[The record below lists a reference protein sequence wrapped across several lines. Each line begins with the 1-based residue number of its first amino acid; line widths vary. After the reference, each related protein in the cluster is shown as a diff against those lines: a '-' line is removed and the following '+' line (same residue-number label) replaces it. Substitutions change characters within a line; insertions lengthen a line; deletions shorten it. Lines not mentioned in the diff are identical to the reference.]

1 MNPFPK
7 AFGFNRLADKLRV
20 APSRLSVDR
29 TITLI
34 RPLAET
40 TLFDRP
46 REPVVKSLRKGPKGL
61 GLGREVWVVF
71 ETVSYPEKEWGG
83 MDGYLDC
90 SVVVTRTRS
99 GVSTTSSGSML
110 SLPRPPARRRTGRP
124 LDASISYPP
133 LTPASNT
140 MGKTVDDIPNLPPGA
155 GYNLYNLS
163 NLSNLSNP
171 NPSVSL
177 PKKGK
182 DDSRRGRD
190 RPSFGLPH
198 DPHPF
203 PNSKNV
209 DRQEDKVR
217 EKTDEPLLSVPNA
230 SRQQPK
236 GDGDSK
242 NEEGEDDIISAYE
255 YGDSEKSD
263 QKGTST
269 GRRANEN
276 GDNEEDVERVVIE
289 RESDDGQNVDGE
301 EGRSDNGCGRE
312 SEKESISAALLNN
325 HPSQDEAADEG
336 EEQRE
341 RAVESENGEQEER
354 ALTTKESSKK
364 KRKQRHKNRHEHTHR
379 SFAHSSKEKKR
390 HDKEDGWFEVAFEG
404 LPFGPDVPGV
414 SQNTIYYS
422 STRRAELRSS
432 GS

>member
-7 AFGFNRLADKLRV
+7 AFGFNRLADNLRV

-83 MDGYLDC
+83 MDGVQKRYLA
-90 SVVVTRTRS
+90 VRS
-99 GVSTTSSGSML
+99 DVSTSSGSML
-110 SLPRPPARRRTGRP
+110 ALPRPPARRRTGRP

-155 GYNLYNLS
+155 GYNLS

-182 DDSRRGRD
+182 DDSRRERD

-217 EKTDEPLLSVPNA
+217 EKTDEPLLSVPNGLG
-230 SRQQPK
+230 QQPK
-236 GDGDSK
+236 RDGDSK
-242 NEEGEDDIISAYE
+242 NEEGEDDIISVYE

-263 QKGTST
+263 QGKGTST

-276 GDNEEDVERVVIE
+276 GDNEEDVERVVIDS
-289 RESDDGQNVDGE
+289 ESDDGRNVGE
-301 EGRSDNGCGRE
+301 GEGRSDNGRGRE

-336 EEQRE
+336 EEKRE
-341 RAVESENGEQEER
+341 RAVEREGDR

-364 KRKQRHKNRHEHTHR
+364 KRKQRRKNRHEHRHR

-390 HDKEDGWFEVAFEG
+390 HNKEDGWFEVAFKG

-414 SQNTIYYS
+414 SQNIYYS

>member
-83 MDGYLDC
+83 MDGVQKRYLDC
-90 SVVVTRTRS
+90 SVVTRTRS
-99 GVSTTSSGSML
+99 GVSSSGSML

-124 LDASISYPP
+124 LDAS
-133 LTPASNT
+133 TCAPA
-140 MGKTVDDIPNLPPGA
+140 
-155 GYNLYNLS
+155 
-163 NLSNLSNP
+163 
-171 NPSVSL
+171 
-177 PKKGK
+177 
-182 DDSRRGRD
+182 
-190 RPSFGLPH
+190 
-198 DPHPF
+198 F
-203 PNSKNV
+203 PTEKAQIFYKETSGKNV
-209 DRQEDKVR
+209 DRQEEEER
-217 EKTDEPLLSVPNA
+217 EKTNEPLLSVPNGLG
-230 SRQQPK
+230 QQPK
-236 GDGDSK
+236 RDGDSK

-263 QKGTST
+263 QGKGTST
-269 GRRANEN
+269 GRRAKKVK
-276 GDNEEDVERVVIE
+276 DNEEDVEKVVIDS
-289 RESDDGQNVDGE
+289 ESDDGRNVGE
-301 EGRSDNGCGRE
+301 GEGRSDNGRGRE

-341 RAVESENGEQEER
+341 KAVEREGDR

-364 KRKQRHKNRHEHTHR
+364 KRKQRRKNRHEHRHR

-390 HDKEDGWFEVAFEG
+390 YNKEDGWFEVVFEG

>member
-46 REPVVKSLRKGPKGL
+46 REPVVKSLRKGRKGL

-90 SVVVTRTRS
+90 SVVTRTGS
-99 GVSTTSSGSML
+99 DVSTTSSGSML

-124 LDASISYPP
+124 LDAS
-133 LTPASNT
+133 TCA
-140 MGKTVDDIPNLPPGA
+140 PN
-155 GYNLYNLS
+155 
-163 NLSNLSNP
+163 
-171 NPSVSL
+171 
-177 PKKGK
+177 
-182 DDSRRGRD
+182 
-190 RPSFGLPH
+190 
-198 DPHPF
+198 F
-203 PNSKNV
+203 PTEKAAQIFYKETSGKNV
-209 DRQEDKVR
+209 DRQEEEER
-217 EKTDEPLLSVPNA
+217 EKTNNEPLLSVPNGLG
-230 SRQQPK
+230 QQPK

-242 NEEGEDDIISAYE
+242 NEEGEDDIISVYE
-255 YGDSEKSD
+255 YSDSEKSD

-269 GRRANEN
+269 GRRAKKVK
-276 GDNEEDVERVVIE
+276 DNEEDVEKVVIDS
-289 RESDDGQNVDGE
+289 ESDDGRNVGE
-301 EGRSDNGCGRE
+301 GEGRSDNGRGRE

-325 HPSQDEAADEG
+325 HPSQDEATDEG

-341 RAVESENGEQEER
+341 RAVEREGDR

-364 KRKQRHKNRHEHTHR
+364 KKKQRRKNRHEHRHR

-390 HDKEDGWFEVAFEG
+390 HDKEDGWFEVAFKG

-422 STRRAELRSS
+422 STRLRQLRSS

>member
-1 MNPFPK
+1 M
-7 AFGFNRLADKLRV
+7 
-20 APSRLSVDR
+20 
-29 TITLI
+29 
-34 RPLAET
+34 
-40 TLFDRP
+40 
-46 REPVVKSLRKGPKGL
+46 
-61 GLGREVWVVF
+61 VF

-83 MDGYLDC
+83 MDGVQKRYLDC
-90 SVVVTRTRS
+90 SVVTRTRS
-99 GVSTTSSGSML
+99 DVSTTSSGSML

-155 GYNLYNLS
+155 GYNLS

-190 RPSFGLPH
+190 CPSFGLPH

-217 EKTDEPLLSVPNA
+217 EKTNEPLLSVPNA

-236 GDGDSK
+236 RDGDSK

-263 QKGTST
+263 QGKGTST

-276 GDNEEDVERVVIE
+276 GDNEEDVERVVIDS
-289 RESDDGQNVDGE
+289 ESDDGRNVDGE
-301 EGRSDNGCGRE
+301 EGRSDNGRGRE

-336 EEQRE
+336 EEKRE
-341 RAVESENGEQEER
+341 RAVEREGDR

-364 KRKQRHKNRHEHTHR
+364 KKKQRRKNRHEHRHR
-379 SFAHSSKEKKR
+379 SFSHSSKEKKR
-390 HDKEDGWFEVAFEG
+390 HNKEDGWFEVAFKG

>member
-34 RPLAET
+34 RPLVET

-46 REPVVKSLRKGPKGL
+46 REPVVKSLRKGRKGL

-71 ETVSYPEKEWGG
+71 ETVSYPEKKWGG

-99 GVSTTSSGSML
+99 DVSTSSGSML
-110 SLPRPPARRRTGRP
+110 ALPRPPARRRTGRP
-124 LDASISYPP
+124 LAAS
-133 LTPASNT
+133 TCA
-140 MGKTVDDIPNLPPGA
+140 PN
-155 GYNLYNLS
+155 
-163 NLSNLSNP
+163 
-171 NPSVSL
+171 
-177 PKKGK
+177 
-182 DDSRRGRD
+182 
-190 RPSFGLPH
+190 
-198 DPHPF
+198 F
-203 PNSKNV
+203 PTEKAAQIFYKETSGKNV
-209 DRQEDKVR
+209 DRQEEEER
-217 EKTDEPLLSVPNA
+217 EKTNNEPLLSVPNGLG
-230 SRQQPK
+230 QQPK
-236 GDGDSK
+236 RDGDSK

-269 GRRANEN
+269 GRRAKKVK
-276 GDNEEDVERVVIE
+276 DNEEDVERAVIE
-289 RESDDGQNVDGE
+289 RESDDGRNVGE
-301 EGRSDNGCGRE
+301 GEGRSDNGRGRE

-341 RAVESENGEQEER
+341 KAVEREGDR

-364 KRKQRHKNRHEHTHR
+364 KKKQRRKNRHEHTHR

-390 HDKEDGWFEVAFEG
+390 HNKEDGWFEVAFKG

-414 SQNTIYYS
+414 SQNIYYS
-422 STRRAELRSS
+422 STRLRRVTIVRELMRLN
-432 GS
+432 